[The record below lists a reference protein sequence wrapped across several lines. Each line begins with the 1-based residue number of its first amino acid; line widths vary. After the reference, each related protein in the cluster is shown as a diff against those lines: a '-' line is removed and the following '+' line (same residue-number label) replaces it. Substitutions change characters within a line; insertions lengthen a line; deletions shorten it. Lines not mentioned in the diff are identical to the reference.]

1 MAVKSKRRFLASIV
15 ALIAVLV
22 AIPLDGEIVAKR
34 LYFHFYANNRYDP
47 TRSPFVVSELPFS
60 LTVKD
65 FQDIFTMVDEYGNVR
80 SETAIRAVSADHF
93 MTDLTWSWIPQWARY
108 ALILIIGCNYPEQT
122 LAVMNEKNCRTLVIC

>member
-34 LYFHFYANNRYDP
+34 LYFHFYANNRYDH
-47 TRSPFVVSELPFS
+47 TRSPFIVSELPFS
-60 LTVKD
+60 LTEKD

-80 SETAIRAVSADHF
+80 SGTAIRAVSPDHF
-93 MTDLTWSWIPQWARY
+93 MTDFSWSWIPQWARY
-108 ALILIIGCNYPEQT
+108 ALILM
-122 LAVMNEKNCRTLVIC
+122 AVILLSKLLLS